1 MENENIHLV
10 GQKIL
15 KSSAQKNKKKSSAQ
29 KTERLAPQFFS
40 HFIAFINL

>member
-15 KSSAQKNKKKSSAQ
+15 KSSAQKA
-29 KTERLAPQFFS
+29 ERLAPQFFS